1 MNLPW
6 SRRQRE
12 AKVCWEQYWLD
23 EPKRRAIHREFVE
36 WMQREFEKRAKGT
49 GMKAGDKVRV
59 SMKSLDWH
67 AAVDLT
73 SSPPYVF
80 IRVDGER
87 SLICPPSAVRSVYT
101 AGLGAVVCC
110 TECGQELP
118 EGK

>member
-1 MNLPW
+1 
-6 SRRQRE
+6 
-12 AKVCWEQYWLD
+12 
-23 EPKRRAIHREFVE
+23 
-36 WMQREFEKRAKGT
+36 MQREFEKRAKGT

-118 EGK
+118 EGE